1 VRSIVKKI
9 GKLTFL
15 LIVVACTAEIVLRVA
30 WPQIFPIYERGM
42 LSPDPVLGHV
52 LTPNFNGTL
61 SRVDFNIDVR
71 INRNGLRGPELQPRG
86 GSTVRILFLGDS
98 MTWGWGVTDEQ
109 IYPAVLGQQLR
120 ARYRSVDIQ
129 IINAGVPF
137 YGTIDEVAFL
147 RHRIGEFD
155 PDIVV
160 VTFNAVDDFEQN
172 RRPSINRQVFEDG
185 ILRYVPDYEW
195 ARGPAWTTL
204 LNRAKHYSHLLRL
217 ESETA
222 GRVLMRADMLSS
234 IDSVSSNFFNEEEA
248 ETARRLLTEIALLSE
263 QQGAPVVFVYAPE
276 KMQALAKPTEELRAA
291 RLVRETA
298 ESVNAAFVDLT
309 PPAAAHSDVEMLFSR
324 AEGWWTV
331 SGHQMIASQLFDEIV
346 NEQLINNSR

>member
-1 VRSIVKKI
+1 M
-9 GKLTFL
+9 L
-15 LIVVACTAEIVLRVA
+15 LIIVAGTAEIVLRLA

-86 GSTVRILFLGDS
+86 RSTVRILFLGDS

-109 IYPAVLGQQLR
+109 MYPAVLGQQLR
-120 ARYRSVDIQ
+120 ARYQDVDIQ
-129 IINAGVPF
+129 IVNAGVPF
-137 YGTIDEVAFL
+137 YGTIDEVALL
-147 RHRIGEFD
+147 RQRIDEFD
-155 PDIVV
+155 PDIVI

-172 RRPSINRQVFEDG
+172 RRASIDRQVFEDG

-204 LNRAKHYSHLLRL
+204 LNRAKHHSHLLRL
-217 ESETA
+217 VSETA
-222 GRVLMRADMLSS
+222 GRVLMRAGMLSS
-234 IDSVSSNFFNEEEA
+234 LESVSSDFFNEEEA

-263 QQGAPVVFVYAPE
+263 QHGAATVFMYSPE

-291 RLVRETA
+291 RLVREVA
-298 ESVNAAFVDLT
+298 ESVDAAFVDLT
-309 PPAAAHSDVEMLFSR
+309 PPAVAYDDVEMLFSR

-346 NEQLINNSR
+346 DDQLIENSR